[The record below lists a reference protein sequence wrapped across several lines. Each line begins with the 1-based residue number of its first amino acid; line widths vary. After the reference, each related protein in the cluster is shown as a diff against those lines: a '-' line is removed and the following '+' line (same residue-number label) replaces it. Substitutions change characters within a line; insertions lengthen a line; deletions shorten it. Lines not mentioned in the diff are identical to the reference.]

1 MIKRAQGRQSPVD
14 SGDGVTL
21 RLTMGDVGIYIAD
34 GDGCGRLIS
43 PGKEEF
49 EIITVMNMGAGV
61 WAFAAQPLGESLN
74 FSVHL
79 LPPGR

>member
-1 MIKRAQGRQSPVD
+1 M
-14 SGDGVTL
+14 GVEST
-21 RLTMGDVGIYIAD
+21 IYIAD
-34 GDGCGRLIS
+34 GDGYGRLIS

-61 WAFAAQPLGESLN
+61 WALASQPLGEFLD

-79 LPPGR
+79 LPPDDRIELFYHQRQPSIMHSH